1 MNNGLQIC
9 AIATKMA
16 RKTKAVRQKKKA
28 VSSAPFL
35 DAVQPYKMVWKA
47 VQRVNV
53 YTMEPKTT
61 PKAI

>member
-16 RKTKAVRQKKKA
+16 RKAKAVRQKKKA
-28 VSSAPFL
+28 DSSTTFL

-61 PKAI
+61 RKAL